1 MLKSTSVLET
11 ANSIKL
17 NKKPTILGRF
27 FKSSILKI
35 FKDIKIGYI
44 ELIEDGESKFI
55 GEKNS
60 DLKVQVNIY
69 SNDFYVL
76 VGTASDIGL
85 AEAYAAGLWSSNNP
99 VDLLRIILKNQHL
112 LKKIDGGFVKILQ
125 PLRKIVHQFKKNT
138 LSGSKK
144 NIVAHYDLSNDFFK
158 IWLDKTMT
166 YSSAIFTTDELSL
179 EEASIEKIDRLCRKL
194 DIKESDNIIE
204 IGSGWGSFALHAVRK
219 YGCHITTTTISEEQ
233 YKYVE
238 KLINESGLSSKITL
252 LKSDYRDLKGKYDK
266 LVSIEMIEAVGYEF
280 IPEYFNICSNL
291 LKKNGIMAIQGITYH
306 DKNFKDHLNS
316 VDFIKKYIFPGS
328 NLISVS
334 HLTNVIKDCTD
345 LSLVHFE
352 DITMHY
358 AKTLNLWRQ
367 AFNENLDKVKKL
379 GYSDEFIRI
388 WEFYFIYCEAG
399 FKERFIGDIQFV
411 MAKSSRFNI
420 NIKY

>member
-1 MLKSTSVLET
+1 MLKTSSVLES
-11 ANSIKL
+11 ANKIKL
-17 NKKPTILGRF
+17 NKKSTILGRF
-27 FKSSILKI
+27 FKSSLLRI

-44 ELIEDGESKFI
+44 ELIENGESSFI
-55 GEKNS
+55 GEKKS
-60 DLKVQVNIY
+60 ALKVQVNIH
-69 SNDFYVL
+69 SNDFYIL

-85 AEAYAAGLWSSNNP
+85 AEAYATGLWSSNNP

-112 LKKIDGGFVKILQ
+112 LKKIDGGFVRLLQ
-125 PLRKIVHQFKKNT
+125 PLRKIVHQLKKNT

-166 YSSAIFTTDELSL
+166 YSAAIFNSDTLSL

-194 DIKESDNIIE
+194 DIKESDDIIE
-204 IGSGWGSFALHAVRK
+204 IGSGWGSFALHAVKK

-233 YKYVE
+233 FKYVE
-238 KLINESGLSSKITL
+238 NLINESGLSSKITL
-252 LKSDYRDLKGKYDK
+252 LKLDYRDLKGKYDK

-291 LKKNGIMAIQGITYH
+291 LKDDGIMAIQGITYH
-306 DKNFKDHLNS
+306 DKNFKDHLSS

-334 HLTNVIKDCTD
+334 HLMSVIKDCTD
-345 LSLVHFE
+345 LSIVHLE

-358 AKTLNLWRQ
+358 AKTLSLWRQ
-367 AFNENLDKVKKL
+367 TFNENLDSVKKL
-379 GYSDEFIRI
+379 GYSEEFIRI

-411 MAKSSRFNI
+411 MAKSGRFNI
-420 NIKY
+420 NITY